1 MHGSMPQS
9 RLRQRYDEATVLA
22 LPCIIA
28 ADGDR
33 DVLPNVLKEAMAVGV
48 PIVTTRLG
56 GIEELVSHEQSG
68 LLVPPGDVLALAT
81 ALRRI
86 LGDPELRR
94 RLAFAGRKII
104 EERFDMR
111 ANFSRLKHL
120 LAAQFEVP
128 CAELTGE
135 PANKAARYEPVS

>member
-68 LLVPPGDVLALAT
+68 LLVPPSDVPALAA
-81 ALRRI
+81 ALRRV

-94 RLAFAGRKII
+94 RFALAGRKIV
-104 EERFDMR
+104 EERFDMH
-111 ANFSRLKHL
+111 ANFGRLKQL
-120 LAAQFEVP
+120 LAAQFDVP
-128 CAELTGE
+128 CAEFAAE
-135 PANKAARYEPVS
+135 PAIKPVPYEPVS